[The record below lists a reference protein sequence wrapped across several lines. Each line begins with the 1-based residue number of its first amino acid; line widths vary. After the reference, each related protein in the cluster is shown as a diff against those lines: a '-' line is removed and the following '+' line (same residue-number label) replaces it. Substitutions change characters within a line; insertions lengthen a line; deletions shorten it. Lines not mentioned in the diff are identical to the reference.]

1 MPSFFLFLPFFP
13 DFERSKTMSY
23 FLENLWVSKFKKWI
37 ARWFHFLGR
46 YFTNSYLP
54 EQFKLPSSY
63 RIRTEEELYKRVQ
76 QDLQK
81 DFEMVCH
88 DFRKA
93 FEKETVGIDLKRSQ
107 KRQEEESP

>member
-1 MPSFFLFLPFFP
+1 
-13 DFERSKTMSY
+13 MSY

-63 RIRTEEELYKRVQ
+63 CIRTEEELYKRVQ

-81 DFEMVCH
+81 DFEMKNIH
-88 DFRKA
+88 LTHLHSTLRNMPG
-93 FEKETVGIDLKRSQ
+93 ELKL
-107 KRQEEESP
+107 P